1 MDSVLLTPLIANCF
15 SKNDINTYA
24 RLKTSNG
31 AIDNNLLLNI
41 IEGDVWWQIFFQ
53 NSTADLTHINTTLN
67 YLMDSIIAIIHHR
80 GNFLKEYYFSSM
92 TWTT

>member
-15 SKNDINTYA
+15 FKNDINTYA
-24 RLKTSNG
+24 RLKTFIG

-41 IEGDVWWQIFFQ
+41 TEGDVWQGFFQ

-67 YLMDSIIAIIHHR
+67 YLMGSITAIIHQR
-80 GNFLKEYYFSSM
+80 GNFLEEYYFSSM